1 MGNEFVAK
9 KGLTSLGNVNVSGSL
24 TALLLT
30 GSLTGSTFGTAS
42 SAVTSSYSFFAQSS
56 PATTLFTASTYPITS
71 SNSITASYSTF
82 AQIFPAVLPTGST
95 QNITS
100 SWSNN
105 VSSSNIIG
113 AILTSSYATFAQT
126 FPAVLPTGSTQ
137 NITASWSTNAVSAQS
152 STSASYS
159 TFAQTFPAVLPSGST
174 QNITASWAV
183 NSNSGSAITSSAN
196 TTMYLDFSNTGS
208 GLSPTYTNLNLTYN
222 PATGSLWSTIL
233 SGSQITGSHFG
244 TSSNA
249 VSASYSTFAQTFPAA
264 LPTGSTQNITASWA
278 NNVSSSNIVGAI
290 LTSSYATFAQ
300 TFPAVLPTGS
310 TQNITA
316 SVALVAI
323 AGGTQLATGSTVP
336 VTSSWAINAS
346 SGSAITSSANVTMYI
361 DFSNTGSGLS
371 PTYTNLNLTYNPA
384 TGSLW
389 STILS
394 GSQVSASRIFSTA
407 SFADTASVA
416 KTASFAGNYIK
427 KAGDTFNG
435 IIEAVT
441 GGGVQLD
448 NSSQGILFQGNGDG
462 PFTNAT
468 SVQLIIAA
476 DGESLSIAGASG
488 SVIISGSIAS
498 GSLWKG
504 NASGSNSVG
513 TSFFGT
519 ASYAINSV
527 NAPGGS
533 GTTLFTGSTYD
544 ITSSW
549 ANNTVQ
555 CTIAILSLN
564 SLAANTS
571 SYAIT
576 ASFLSGS
583 SGASSPYQPIV
594 GFVTSSTSWITC
606 SFDTPNQFVEFK
618 NTAVYNFTS
627 SNHPTSGS
635 CAEILLHISHSAT
648 GQTSSLSFPTGWK
661 WLNTGGNSSSPTAL
675 TGSRDAFLWLRA
687 EHSQSVYASLSY

>member
-1 MGNEFVAK
+1 MLSETFR
-9 KGLTSLGNVNVSGSL
+9 
-24 TALLLT
+24 LLHTQL
-30 GSLTGSTFGTAS
+30 SHRRFLRLCPP
-42 SAVTSSYSFFAQSS
+42 VQ
-56 PATTLFTASTYPITS
+56 PRTL
-71 SNSITASYSTF
+71 
-82 AQIFPAVLPTGST
+82 
-95 QNITS
+95 
-100 SWSNN
+100 
-105 VSSSNIIG
+105 
-113 AILTSSYATFAQT
+113 
-126 FPAVLPTGSTQ
+126 
-137 NITASWSTNAVSAQS
+137 
-152 STSASYS
+152 
-159 TFAQTFPAVLPSGST
+159 
-174 QNITASWAV
+174 
-183 NSNSGSAITSSAN
+183 
-196 TTMYLDFSNTGS
+196 
-208 GLSPTYTNLNLTYN
+208 
-222 PATGSLWSTIL
+222 
-233 SGSQITGSHFG
+233 
-244 TSSNA
+244 
-249 VSASYSTFAQTFPAA
+249 
-264 LPTGSTQNITASWA
+264 
-278 NNVSSSNIVGAI
+278 
-290 LTSSYATFAQ
+290 
-300 TFPAVLPTGS
+300 
-310 TQNITA
+310 A
-316 SVALVAI
+316 SVAFWWNSI
-323 AGGTQLATGSTVP
+323 SYGFDCS

-427 KAGDTFNG
+427 KVGDTFNG

-448 NSSQGILFQGNGDG
+448 NSSQGVLFQGAGDG

-488 SVIISGSIAS
+488 SVSISGSIVS

-504 NASGSNSVG
+504 NATGSNSIG